1 MCVFLCLI
9 IEILGDGYWPSRMD
23 SAGATSEMR
32 LSYEQAV
39 TTDVAIT
46 TACLLDCFLV
56 GWEIRAQIV
65 ELVGGRWQML
75 QGGGRGARTHW
86 VILSGF
92 GPHFVYVVGLGIGYA
107 QGVISV
113 YLGAAAKYD
122 NCYLK
127 FLSGSSQIPQND
139 VWHIQNHGV
148 HYATPEGNLRE
159 NRFAHL
165 LSVCVSQ
172 VLREPGWNINSLY
185 MKETLIQWGNLLAM
199 RHSIWSPYCPKTIV
213 IKPLRYTYHSSHTTL
228 WGTPQWCLWMKKKGK
243 YSSSSSFPKK
253 LACQEKM
260 IPWQKVVV
268 DTCAGCNAILL
279 AWTYIYYH

>member
-1 MCVFLCLI
+1 MTITKIFVVYAFSQIWFFIIIIHHFQYVSSIAAMQKEKRGMCVFLCLI

-75 QGGGRGARTHW
+75 QGGGRGAKTHW

-165 LSVCVSQ
+165 LSVCVSYENQ
-172 VLREPGWNINSLY
+172 DEI
-185 MKETLIQWGNLLAM
+185 
-199 RHSIWSPYCPKTIV
+199 SIVYIWR
-213 IKPLRYTYHSSHTTL
+213 KPLYNEAIYL
-228 WGTPQWCLWMKKKGK
+228 
-243 YSSSSSFPKK
+243 
-253 LACQEKM
+253 
-260 IPWQKVVV
+260 PWDTRFGHLIAQKPS
-268 DTCAGCNAILL
+268 
-279 AWTYIYYH
+279 